1 MRSKKR
7 AGLMVGLCL
16 SALGLWVGM
25 STCLG
30 SEGFLQA
37 LEPRALAFPKDH
49 TDHPGFQTEWWY
61 YTGNLVGKR
70 DRPFGFQLTFFRVQ
84 LKAAPPASDS
94 AWRTHE
100 LFFAHL
106 TVSDVARETFLVAEK
121 SGRGAKGIAG
131 VSSKPSGVRV
141 FLHGWETVI
150 REKTHQVRARSDQF
164 GIDLKLVSQK
174 PPVLHGERGLSRK
187 GAGPGQ
193 ASYYYSL
200 PRMGTQGTLRIGQE
214 TFHVSGLSWM
224 DHEFTSNVLSK
235 DQQGWDWMSLQLSDG
250 SELMV
255 YVLRHK
261 DGSPDPYSSGTMIRK
276 DGTWVHLP
284 REAFA
289 IRATSYWDSPRSK
302 ARYPSSWEVAVLSHD
317 MSLKVMPK
325 LKDQELITEQSTGV
339 TYWEGSVRVAG
350 TVAGQWVTGSGYVE
364 LTGYAEGF
372 DPAFQG
378 AHIED

>member
-1 MRSKKR
+1 L
-7 AGLMVGLCL
+7 AL
-16 SALGLWVGM
+16 SVLGLWVGV
-25 STCLG
+25 STCPP

-37 LEPRALAFPKDH
+37 LEPRALEFPGDH
-49 TDHPGFQTEWWY
+49 ADHPGFQTEWWY
-61 YTGNLVGKR
+61 YTGNLLGKR

-84 LKAAPPASDS
+84 LTPAAPVPDS
-94 AWRTHE
+94 AWRTHA

-106 TVSDVARETFLVAEK
+106 AVSDAARERFLVAEK

-131 VSSKPSGVRV
+131 VSSNPSGVRV

-150 REKTHQVRARSDQF
+150 REKTHRLRARSDRF

-174 PPVLHGERGLSRK
+174 PPVLHGEEGLSRK
-187 GAGPGQ
+187 GPAPGQ

-200 PRMGTQGTLRIGQE
+200 TRMGARGTLRVGPE
-214 TFHVSGLSWM
+214 TFEVSGLSWM

-235 DQQGWDWMSLQLSDG
+235 EQEGWDWMSLQLSDG

-261 DGSPDPYSSGTMIRK
+261 DGSLDPYSSGTLIRK

-284 REAFA
+284 KEAFVV
-289 IRATSYWDSPRSK
+289 RAASYWQSPRSK
-302 ARYPSSWEVAVLSHD
+302 ARYPSSWEVAVLPHSI
-317 MSLKVMPK
+317 SLKVTPR

-350 TVAGQWVTGSGYVE
+350 TAAGRRVTGSGYVE

-378 AHIED
+378 GHIEG